1 MSSRLR
7 LLRLLAVWSMLLPV
21 FTSCIREYLEECPQ
35 EYALRFRYDYNMKF
49 KDLFADQ
56 VEDLSVYV
64 FDKDGKYVRTVTDR
78 GERLRDSEYKLILP
92 LAPGHYCFVVW
103 AGLDGGCF
111 NPVSLQSGISEEND
125 LSLLLYRNDNG
136 EVPCDRPLAAL
147 WHSRLEAV
155 EVFGPGT
162 LQTDTLNL
170 IKDTNT
176 IRIILQQRDGSL
188 LRASDFDI
196 RIDCPAGNGLLAHDN
211 DLLPDRPLVYRPY
224 ALSDGVSEN
233 APRLPQV
240 TAGFSVS
247 RLTVGDA
254 MRLRIGK
261 KAGGGYL
268 IDIPLV
274 DYLLMT
280 QHEQD
285 ARILSDQE
293 YLDRQDVYS
302 ILLYLDGDRWFDSL
316 IIINGWAL
324 RPGSVDL

>member
-1 MSSRLR
+1 MSTRLHPF
-7 LLRLLAVWSMLLPV
+7 RLLAVGLLLLPAL
-21 FTSCIREYLEECPQ
+21 TSCIREYLEECPQ
-35 EYALRFRYDYNMKF
+35 AYALRFRYDYNMKF
-49 KDLFADQ
+49 ADLFAGQ

-64 FDKDGKYVRTVTDR
+64 FDSHGKYVCTFTDR
-78 GERLRDSEYKLILP
+78 GECLRDPEYKLALP
-92 LAPGHYCFVVW
+92 LAPGGYRFVVW

-111 NPVSLQSGISEEND
+111 TPAALLPGVSGESD
-125 LSLLLYRNDNG
+125 LALTLYRNENG
-136 EVPCDRPLAAL
+136 DVPCDRPLVPL

-155 EVFGPGT
+155 EVPGPGT

-170 IKDTNT
+170 VKNTNT
-176 IRIILQQRDGSL
+176 IRVILQQRDGSL

-211 DLLPDRPLVYRPY
+211 DLLPDQPLVYRPY
-224 ALSDGVSEN
+224 AFSDGISESE
-233 APRLPQV
+233 PELPQV
-240 TAGFSVS
+240 TADLSVS
-247 RLTVGDA
+247 RLTVDDA

-261 KAGGGYL
+261 KAGEGYWV
-268 IDIPLV
+268 DMPLV

-293 YLDRQDVYS
+293 YLDRQDMYS

-316 IIINGWAL
+316 VLINGWAL